1 MPALRRGTT
10 FPTFSAIAPGSPYS
24 LTEVFTVAY
33 SPSGVLGDVGG
44 AILATPA
51 DLSPV
56 PAPIIGAGLPGLLL
70 ASGGWRRRQKTA

>member
-1 MPALRRGTT
+1 
-10 FPTFSAIAPGSPYS
+10 
-24 LTEVFTVAY
+24 
-33 SPSGVLGDVGG
+33 VLGDVGG

-70 ASGGWRRRQKTA
+70 ASGGLQLIRYTPKFAALPRYR